1 MSLSPLSISTASI
14 RRKAPPPSSY
24 RLTTNKLHLKKPPG
38 GSPFSE
44 TSSNSTS
51 HHIFEDVDDGES
63 NRGSVRRSRLNS
75 KKDPPLSYSRASP
88 PTMHST
94 AADTSSPGLFAS
106 MLQQQQRLFQNA
118 VANDD
123 GGTTIDSGF
132 DDQDGNTAKSSDVD
146 GYSLTVSSRRS
157 FV

>member
-1 MSLSPLSISTASI
+1 
-14 RRKAPPPSSY
+14 
-24 RLTTNKLHLKKPPG
+24 
-38 GSPFSE
+38 
-44 TSSNSTS
+44 
-51 HHIFEDVDDGES
+51 
-63 NRGSVRRSRLNS
+63 
-75 KKDPPLSYSRASP
+75 
-88 PTMHST
+88 
-94 AADTSSPGLFAS
+94 

-146 GYSLTVSSRRS
+146 GNSLTVSSRRS